1 MIGSTRCTGPKYVN
15 LEFADQLSQQPQS
28 APISAGSEGKN
39 MIHKWALIMDPKT
52 SGTHSVEVILDECTD
67 VNWVHPSLVQNF
79 HLETRSVDL
88 VRHEVITG
96 DTFESSKVAYVS
108 WIGCRNQ
115 TDINPFYVLPPKAS
129 LKMVVCKDF
138 MDRYGRN
145 VFMDEDPKPV
155 VGPAYV
161 TFQNTRTVR

>member
-1 MIGSTRCTGPKYVN
+1 MIGSTRCTDLEYVN

-39 MIHKWALIMDPKT
+39 MIRKWAQIMDPKT
-52 SGTHSVEVILDECTD
+52 GIRHSVEVILDECTD

-79 HLETRSVDL
+79 HLETCSVDL

-115 TDINPFYVLPPKAS
+115 TDMNPFYVLPPKAS
-129 LKMVVCKDF
+129 LKMVVCKGFIDT
-138 MDRYGRN
+138 YGRN
-145 VFMDEDPKPV
+145 VFMDEDPKPA